1 VNVIVL
7 KHHREDDPG
16 LIGLELERRGATISV
31 HNVLRD
37 GPIPDPTEYDLA
49 VVLGSKWSVYDR
61 ETIGHWIDD
70 ELTFLHKA
78 DEAGIPVLGIC
89 FGSQALC
96 VAHGGVVESS
106 GDYEIGWYQI
116 NSTNPGVP
124 NAKWFQFHGDRCL
137 PSDEMEVLATNELCV
152 QAFSIRRNLGVQFHP
167 EIERGQLERWLP
179 NGGEDEMRNFG
190 LNVDAVLQET
200 DERYDEAVA
209 NVATLVNFFLSDIA
223 KR

>member
-1 VNVIVL
+1 MNVIVL

-37 GPIPDPTEYDLA
+37 GPIPDPTDYDLA

-70 ELTFLHKA
+70 ELAFLHKA
-78 DEAGIPVLGIC
+78 DQAGIPVLGSC

-137 PSDEMEVLATNELCV
+137 PSDDMEVLATNELCV

-209 NVATLVNFFLSDIA
+209 NVATLVNFFLNDIA

>member
-1 VNVIVL
+1 MNVIVL

-37 GPIPDPTEYDLA
+37 GPIPDPTDYDLA

-70 ELTFLHKA
+70 ELAFLHKA
-78 DEAGIPVLGIC
+78 DQAGIPVLGIC

-137 PSDEMEVLATNELCV
+137 PSDDMEVLATNELCV

-209 NVATLVNFFLSDIA
+209 NVATLVNFFLNDIA

>member
-1 VNVIVL
+1 MNVIVL

-70 ELTFLHKA
+70 ELAFLHKA
-78 DEAGIPVLGIC
+78 DQAGIPVLGIC

-137 PSDEMEVLATNELCV
+137 PSDDMEVLATNELCV

-179 NGGEDEMRNFG
+179 NGGEEEMRNFG

-209 NVATLVNFFLSDIA
+209 NVATLVSFFLEDIA
-223 KR
+223 SR

>member
-1 VNVIVL
+1 MNVIVL

-61 ETIGHWIDD
+61 ETVGHWIDD
-70 ELTFLHKA
+70 ELAFLHKA
-78 DEAGIPVLGIC
+78 DQAGIPVLGIC

>member
-1 VNVIVL
+1 MNVIVL

-37 GPIPDPTEYDLA
+37 GPIPDPTDYDLA

-70 ELTFLHKA
+70 ELAFLHKA
-78 DEAGIPVLGIC
+78 DQAGIPVLGSC
-89 FGSQALC
+89 VGSQALC

-137 PSDEMEVLATNELCV
+137 PSDDMEVLATNELCV

-179 NGGEDEMRNFG
+179 NGGEEEMRNFG

-209 NVATLVNFFLSDIA
+209 NVATLVSFFLEDIA
-223 KR
+223 SR

>member
-1 VNVIVL
+1 MNVIVL

-31 HNVLRD
+31 HNLLRD

-61 ETIGHWIDD
+61 ETVGHWIDD
-70 ELTFLHKA
+70 ELAFLHNA
-78 DEAGIPVLGIC
+78 DQAGIPVLGIC

>member
-1 VNVIVL
+1 MNVIVL

-70 ELTFLHKA
+70 ELAFLHKA
-78 DEAGIPVLGIC
+78 DQAGIPVLGIC

-137 PSDEMEVLATNELCV
+137 PSDDMEVLATNELCV

-209 NVATLVNFFLSDIA
+209 NVATLVNFFLNDIA

>member
-1 VNVIVL
+1 MNVIVL

-61 ETIGHWIDD
+61 ETIGHWIDN
-70 ELTFLHKA
+70 ELAFLHKA
-78 DEAGIPVLGIC
+78 DQARIPVLGIC

-124 NAKWFQFHGDRCL
+124 DAKWFQFHGDRCL

-190 LNVDAVLQET
+190 LNVDAVLKET